1 MILTIYLITALKND
15 HFMID
20 IECLAA
26 CGSKVAIFNHP
37 DFLNFEFLHFR
48 WPFSGY
54 HIQVMNRENDPKW
67 PIFGQK
73 WPKLAK
79 IGPKMAIF

>member
-1 MILTIYLITALKND
+1 MTNFGPNWVNFNDFDHLSNNSTKND

-26 CGSKVAIFNHP
+26 CGSKVAKFHHP
-37 DFLNFEFLHFR
+37 DFLNFEFWYFR

-54 HIQVMNRENDPKW
+54 HIQVMNRENDPK
-67 PIFGQK
+67 
-73 WPKLAK
+73 
-79 IGPKMAIF
+79 